1 VFGEEHI
8 EVANSMN
15 DLATL
20 LCSKW
25 ECDGEYEEEY
35 KEAEALYH
43 KSIRIKH
50 KVCVVYFITLPYYHR
65 LSIGIGRE

>member
-1 VFGEEHI
+1 
-8 EVANSMN
+8 MN
-15 DLATL
+15 EKTL
-20 LCSKW
+20 
-25 ECDGEYEEEY
+25 DEYMRERVHQIAEGMVPLVKDAVEEEY

-43 KSIRIKH
+43 KSIKIKH